1 MSQIY
6 TDVGFGCVR
15 RFADLRGP
23 TSRVTSPLND
33 LEIGLSHTGI
43 AEAVAGF
50 VADVGMHEP
59 SPQETFADHARLLHH
74 ARRADIVHVTKL
86 EPESPVASWTRGAS
100 KTRTGATG
108 GNAPERAC

>member
-6 TDVGFGCVR
+6 TNVGFGCAR

-43 AEAVAGF
+43 AEAF

-59 SPQETFADHARLLHH
+59 SP
-74 ARRADIVHVTKL
+74 
-86 EPESPVASWTRGAS
+86 
-100 KTRTGATG
+100 
-108 GNAPERAC
+108 